1 MDVPAFAPSSFEMK
15 LLSKFSLPALLSI
28 LIVAGC
34 DTYQQP
40 QVSPQSAD
48 DALAECIDLGF
59 FPDTW
64 EMSRC
69 LNADTRVQRLVLVD
83 QATYGTF

>member
-1 MDVPAFAPSSFEMK
+1 MKHLSLLCLPS
-15 LLSKFSLPALLSI
+15 LFSSLF
-28 LIVAGC
+28 VAGC

-40 QVSPQSAD
+40 QSPPQSAED
-48 DALAECIDLGF
+48 VLAECIDLGF
-59 FPDTW
+59 APDTW

-69 LNADTRVQRLVLVD
+69 LAADTHGQRLVLVD